1 MKTKEVLCLQ
11 ISQTQR
17 APYLSGNELFQLKI
31 IGQLIFLHNKK
42 KTLSHFLVGSLE
54 VDQLFRN
61 FCPKYVSIQGALAL
75 KITRFTP
82 YFQFYAPLL
91 MRKSSNPLQFS

>member
-1 MKTKEVLCLQ
+1 MKIKEVLCSQ

-42 KTLSHFLVGSLE
+42 TLSLFLVVSLE

-61 FCPKYVSIQGALAL
+61 FCPKYVSIQG
-75 KITRFTP
+75 T
-82 YFQFYAPLL
+82 YFNFENNSFYSLL
-91 MRKSSNPLQFS
+91 SILCTSADEEKF